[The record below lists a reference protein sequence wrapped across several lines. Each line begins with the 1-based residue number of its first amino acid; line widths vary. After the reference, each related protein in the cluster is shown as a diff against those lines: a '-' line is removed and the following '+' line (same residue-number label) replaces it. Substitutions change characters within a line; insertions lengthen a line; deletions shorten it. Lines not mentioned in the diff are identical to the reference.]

1 MYLKYDKR
9 LLSKDEPFIFACS
22 GGPDS
27 MACLHFL
34 TKGKHSQHGMVV
46 FIHHGTVTSDA
57 SEKIVRDY
65 CQAHSWQFKSLAIN
79 LDRPMASSQEE
90 YWRDERYRLFGQVA
104 ASFSACKIITAHHLD
119 DAVETYLFNTLNG
132 KVYTMPVSRR
142 LKEDSNVFVVRPF
155 IRNKKES
162 LLMYC
167 KENNLCYYNDP
178 TNHDGSNMRSYI
190 RKNIVPQALFV
201 NAGLYTV
208 VEKIL
213 YPPNKKVLFEYI

>member
-1 MYLKYDKR
+1 
-9 LLSKDEPFIFACS
+9 
-22 GGPDS
+22 

-46 FIHHGTVTSDA
+46 FIHHGTVTSDV

-79 LDRPMASSQEE
+79 PDRPMASSQEE

-132 KVYTMPVSRR
+132 KTYTMPVSRR

-167 KENNLCYYNDP
+167 KENNLCYYDDP

>member
-46 FIHHGTVTSDA
+46 FIHHGTVTSND

-65 CQAHSWQFKSLAIN
+65 CKAHSWQFKSLAIDSN
-79 LDRPMASSQEE
+79 RPGASSREE

-104 ASFSACKIITAHHLD
+104 ASFNAYRIITAHHLD

-132 KVYTMPVSRR
+132 KAYTMPVTRR

-162 LLMYC
+162 LLKYC
-167 KENNLCYYNDP
+167 KENNLCYYVDP
-178 TNHDGSNMRSYI
+178 TNFDGSNMRSYI

-208 VEKIL
+208 VDKML
-213 YPPNKKVLFEYI
+213 YPPNNKVLFEYI

>member
-9 LLSKDEPFIFACS
+9 LLSKDKPFIFACS

-46 FIHHGTVTSDA
+46 FIHHGTVTSDI

-65 CQAHSWQFKSLAIN
+65 CKAHCWQFKSLAIN
-79 LDRPMASSQEE
+79 PDRLMASSQEE
-90 YWRDERYRLFGQVA
+90 YWRDERYRFFGQVA
-104 ASFSACKIITAHHLD
+104 ASFNAYRIITAHHLD

-132 KVYTMPVSRR
+132 KAYTIPVTRR

-162 LLMYC
+162 LLKYC
-167 KENNLCYYNDP
+167 KENNLCYYVDP
-178 TNHDGSNMRSYI
+178 TNFDGSNMRSYI

-208 VEKIL
+208 VDKML
-213 YPPNKKVLFEYI
+213 YPPNNKVLFEYI

>member
-1 MYLKYDKR
+1 
-9 LLSKDEPFIFACS
+9 
-22 GGPDS
+22 

>member
-1 MYLKYDKR
+1 
-9 LLSKDEPFIFACS
+9 
-22 GGPDS
+22 

-46 FIHHGTVTSDA
+46 FIHHGTITSDL

-65 CQAHSWQFKSLAIN
+65 CKAYSWQFKSLAIN
-79 LDRPMASSQEE
+79 PDRPMASSQEE

-132 KVYTMPVSRR
+132 KAYTMPVSRR

-167 KENNLCYYNDP
+167 KENNLCYYVDP
-178 TNHDGSNMRSYI
+178 TNFDGSNMRSYI
-190 RKNIVPQALFV
+190 RKNIVPHALFV

-213 YPPNKKVLFEYI
+213 YPPNNKVLFEYI